1 MLSAF
6 FDLIGAI
13 QKTAK
18 RECFLKII
26 IIRHGDPDYEHDTLT
41 QKGVKEAELLTKR
54 TVNMGIDEI
63 WCSPLGRAKATADG
77 TIKAL
82 GKTPRIESWLRE
94 FDALVPQPE
103 TGNLSYAWDFRPR
116 IYQNDDLIYSDRWME
131 SPLYN
136 TEDFKTKYE
145 QLCRGIDEMLAA
157 HGYKKEG
164 RIFTTEKG
172 NDDTLALFCHFGVEG
187 FILSY
192 LFSTSPHFFHQN
204 FVALPTSV
212 TTIYTEEREEGI
224 VAFRCCGYGDIS
236 HLYAGNE
243 PPSFSARFC
252 EKFDSP
258 DRHD

>member
-1 MLSAF
+1 MGL
-6 FDLIGAI
+6 
-13 QKTAK
+13 KMMYNRKK
-18 RECFLKII
+18 RQRGIFLKII

-41 QKGVKEAELLTKR
+41 EKGIREAELLTKR
-54 TVNMGIDEI
+54 TVKMGIDEI
-63 WCSPLGRAKATADG
+63 WVSPLGRAKATAKG
-77 TIKAL
+77 TVEAL
-82 GKTPRIESWLRE
+82 KCETHTADWLRE
-94 FDALVPQPE
+94 FDALVPVPE
-103 TGNLSYAWDFRPR
+103 SDRLSYAWDFRPR

-131 SPLYN
+131 SPLYA
-136 TEDFKTKYE
+136 TDDFRTKYRL
-145 QLCRGIDEMLAA
+145 LCEGMDDLLAR
-157 HGYKKEG
+157 HGYKKKG
-164 RIFTTEKG
+164 RIFTTKEG
-172 NDDTLALFCHFGVEG
+172 NDDTVALFCHFGVEG

-212 TTIYTEEREEGI
+212 TTIITEEREEGY

-252 EKFDSP
+252 EKFHSD